1 VDKSDVT
8 YREIT
13 IKLPEIAKEA
23 VTHRLMELGCLGTIE
38 RAADIIA
45 YFDGPAD
52 TGLIDKEIAS
62 VQSAL
67 RQSGLDVPIAIKHA
81 VIPGEDWNRT
91 WKAGFKPIDV
101 GERFTILPPWEEKKS
116 GRINL
121 VIDPGMAFGTGHHE
135 TTRSCLVLMEKLS
148 RSVSPEARFL
158 DLGTGTGLLAI
169 AAWHLSYKRVVAVD
183 IDPLAIEATRRNIAL
198 NETDI
203 DIEVIE
209 GDIARIDM
217 TFDLIAANLISGVLI
232 NLAPALASRL
242 HPRGIAILAGILKGQ
257 EDEVIAAMESAGLA
271 FREKLIDGKWVSVVV
286 ERASE

>member
-1 VDKSDVT
+1 MDKKAVT

-38 RAADIIA
+38 RADTIIA
-45 YFDGPAD
+45 YFDEPAD
-52 TGLIDKEIAS
+52 MGLIEKEIAS

-67 RQSGLDVPIAIKHA
+67 TQAGLDVPVAIRHA

-135 TTRSCLVLMEKLS
+135 TTRSCLVLMEKFS
-148 RSVSPEARFL
+148 RPASPEARFL

-169 AAWHLSYKRVVAVD
+169 AASHLGYKRVMAID

-198 NETDI
+198 NDAGI

-209 GDIARIDM
+209 GDIARIDIV
-217 TFDLIAANLISGVLI
+217 FDLIAANLIATVLI
-232 NLAPALASRL
+232 NLAPAIASHL
-242 HPRGIAILAGILKGQ
+242 NPRGSAILAGILKGQ

-286 ERASE
+286 ERA